1 MGQFAFA
8 AALGAGAA
16 LISVWTDLQLHGHR
30 PKSTQLRF
38 LHACIAF
45 VLLQVAVAVAARVG
59 GAGATREERM
69 AATFL
74 LLLPSLVYAFLALLW
89 LLRTLAETAR
99 SPCR

>member
-1 MGQFAFA
+1 MGELAFA

-16 LISVWTDLQLHGHR
+16 LISVWTDLQLHAHR
-30 PKSTQLRF
+30 PKSIQIRF

-45 VLLQVAVAVAARVG
+45 VLLQVAVAVAARIAG
-59 GAGATREERM
+59 TGATREERI
-69 AATFL
+69 AAIFL

-99 SPCR
+99 SPGG